1 MAEVVSKGVSELNP
15 KPAFIDSRITVWNE
29 LMEKHKQELAAKTP
43 TPIKVTLPDG
53 KVIDG
58 ESWRTTP
65 LQIAEKISKGLADN
79 TVIAKV
85 NDELWDLDRP
95 LEGDSQL
102 KLLKFD
108 DEEGK
113 AVFWHSTAHLMGEAM
128 ELAYGGCLCYGPPIE
143 SGFYYDMYLE
153 NKGVSSNDF
162 EGLEKIM
169 KKGANE
175 KQPFERL
182 EVSKEDLLKIFGYNQ
197 FKVRI
202 INEKV
207 NTPFTTVYRCG
218 PLIDL
223 CRGPHV
229 RHTGKIK
236 AFKLTKNS
244 SSYWEGD
251 SNRETLQRIY
261 GISFPDAKQ
270 LKEWQHFQEEAA
282 KRNHR
287 KIGQEQELF
296 FFHELSPGDR
306 KSVV

>member
-1 MAEVVSKGVSELNP
+1 
-15 KPAFIDSRITVWNE
+15 
-29 LMEKHKQELAAKTP
+29 MEKYKKELAAKTP
-43 TPIKVTLPDG
+43 EAIKVTLPDG
-53 KVIDG
+53 KVMNG

-65 LQIAEKISKGLADN
+65 LQIAEQISKGLADN
-79 TVIAKV
+79 TVVAKV

-95 LEGDSQL
+95 LESDCNL

-113 AVFWHSTAHLMGEAM
+113 HVFWHSTAHLMGEAM
-128 ELAYGGCLCYGPPIE
+128 ELAYGGCLAYGPPIE

-153 NKGVSSNDF
+153 GRQVSSNDF
-162 EGLEKIM
+162 ETLENIM
-169 KKGANE
+169 KRGANE

-182 EVSKEDLLKIFGYNQ
+182 EISKEDLLKLFGYNK

-202 INEKV
+202 LNEKV
-207 NTPFTTVYRCG
+207 NTPTTTVYRCG

-251 SNRETLQRIY
+251 ANRE
-261 GISFPDAKQ
+261 S
-270 LKEWQHFQEEAA
+270 
-282 KRNHR
+282 
-287 KIGQEQELF
+287 
-296 FFHELSPGDR
+296 
-306 KSVV
+306 